1 MLPLL
6 SSGQHAP
13 ACPSCQ
19 TSGFSFLNVLT
30 TEFLVRDVVIKC
42 HCLVNPLQGFYKSV
56 THLARICGQ
65 TYKEGSQ
72 EKATASDRE
81 GAMREPLLGRQD
93 LHLLGQQPANPD
105 KTNATPVAAWQNV
118 RREVFRAPPCWG
130 AWGQREQGAT
140 WGPAMPCHCRC
151 VLRGSSRSDGHPPP
165 GLRLPSSEPVT
176 PACLLLVQ

>member
-93 LHLLGQQPANPD
+93 LHPLGQQPANPD

-118 RREVFRAPPCWG
+118 RREVFRAPPCW
-130 AWGQREQGAT
+130 A
-140 WGPAMPCHCRC
+140 GPAAGEHGASVSRVPAGAQPCPATAAVSYGGLPDPTATR
-151 VLRGSSRSDGHPPP
+151 LQAFGS
-165 GLRLPSSEPVT
+165 LPQSP
-176 PACLLLVQ
+176 